1 MCGDESL
8 DWDCATKGGNF
19 HLVNLASKRNGESGT
34 CKKRVVAKFYLDM
47 MRKSKEKLP
56 QRWCSPPLGATSPIS
71 TEISAIKYNIEG
83 GVRKGGYVSDSFLAL
98 AIVKQTY

>member
-1 MCGDESL
+1 MKGAGQYGDMCGDESL

-34 CKKRVVAKFYLDM
+34 CKKRVV
-47 MRKSKEKLP
+47 
-56 QRWCSPPLGATSPIS
+56 GATSPIS